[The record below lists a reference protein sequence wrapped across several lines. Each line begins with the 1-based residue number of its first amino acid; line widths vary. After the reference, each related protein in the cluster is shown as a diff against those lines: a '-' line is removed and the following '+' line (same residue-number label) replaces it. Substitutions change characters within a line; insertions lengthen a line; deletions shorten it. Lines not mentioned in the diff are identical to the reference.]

1 MRPFRT
7 EDVSTQEWRWVA
19 YLGGFLVA
27 LTLLPYAWAM
37 FVSDNAWSFM
47 GALANPQ
54 DSATYFAKI
63 RQGMEGNWLFDLQY
77 TPESHDRA
85 GFFLFYLLLGHIAR
99 LLGFST
105 VIIFHLARVAT
116 SFFMFTALYQLGAY
130 VWQRLRPRRLFL
142 ALTAMGSGL
151 GWLIIIF
158 YQNPNRVPPDLN
170 IPEGFPLY
178 AAYANPHFPLAI
190 GCMALLAGI
199 CLQVFRPGF
208 KETPNMD
215 NGGLSVI
222 VYSIILAII
231 QPPALMSIA
240 GALIVFILINAY
252 TLRQIPWHEV
262 RWTAMICLPAFP
274 IALYYVLVFQTNEIF
289 GQFNE
294 QNQTPSPFIPITILT
309 YALLL
314 TAAMPGIIRAARR
327 FERDGD
333 QFMLIW
339 LIVGAIALYLP
350 YPLQRRFFIGLIIP
364 IGFFI
369 VRSLED
375 YWFDQIRTR
384 WHKLTLILL
393 FVFMLP
399 SNIIALGIPLFG
411 AVANREEGAELG
423 ILVDRNYAEIYDW
436 LEEFGTE
443 GEVVLASDEISL
455 WIPARTPLRV
465 VYGHQF
471 ETVPS
476 KERQEQVGDFF
487 SGRDCETLLSDEEIN
502 FRVSYVIWGD
512 REDTLAEEIHEDNPD
527 ETFADCREMIES
539 FVEDEQQIREFGD
552 VTLYILR
559 GLR

>member
-7 EDVSTQEWRWVA
+7 EDVSTHEWRWVA

-37 FVSDNAWSFM
+37 FVSDNTWSFM
-47 GALANPQ
+47 GVLANPQ
-54 DSATYFAKI
+54 DGATYFAKI
-63 RQGMEGNWLFDLQY
+63 RQGMQGNWLFELQY
-77 TPESHDRA
+77 TPETHDRA
-85 GFFLFYLLLGHIAR
+85 GFFLFYLLLGHLAR

-105 VIIFHLARVAT
+105 VVIFHLARVAT

-151 GWLIIIF
+151 GWLVIII
-158 YQNPNRVPPDLN
+158 YPTVDPLPPDLN
-170 IPEGFPLY
+170 VPEGFPLY
-178 AAYANPHFPLAI
+178 AAYANPHFPLSI
-190 GCMALLAGI
+190 GCLALLAGI

-208 KETPNMD
+208 KESPNVD

-231 QPPALMSIA
+231 QPPALMSIG
-240 GALIVFILINAY
+240 GALVVFIVVNAY
-252 TLRQIPWHEV
+252 TRREIPWHEV

-274 IALYYVLVFQTNEIF
+274 IALYYVLVFRTNDIF

-294 QNQTPSPFIPITILT
+294 QNITPSPNILLTIFG
-309 YALLL
+309 YGLLL
-314 TAAMPGIIRAARR
+314 LVAFPGIARAARR

-339 LIVGAIALYLP
+339 LIVAAVALYLP

-364 IGFFI
+364 IVFFA

-375 YWFDQIRTR
+375 YWFSKVRTR
-384 WHKLTLILL
+384 WHKLALILL

-411 AVANREEGAELG
+411 AVANREEGAEAGL
-423 ILVDRNYAEIYDW
+423 LVDRDYAEIYDW
-436 LEEFGTE
+436 LEEFGAE
-443 GEVVLASDEISL
+443 GEVVLASSEISL
-455 WIPARTPLRV
+455 WVPAETDLRV
-465 VYGHQF
+465 IYGHPY

-476 KERQEQVGDFF
+476 EDRYEQVKDFF
-487 SGRDCETLLSDEEIN
+487 SGRDCNTLLSDGDLD
-502 FRVSYVIWGD
+502 FTVSYVIWGD
-512 REDTLAEEIHEDNPD
+512 RENALAEQIREDNPD
-527 ETFADCREMIES
+527 ETFEDCEETLIS
-539 FVEDEQQIREFGD
+539 FVETEQQISTFGD
-552 VTLYILR
+552 VTLYTLR
-559 GLR
+559 TLR